1 MKTKGSSLFLLF
13 TLAVGVAFLFMSLSL
28 PSIQDKLAP
37 LLFSGFLIILAVAE
51 GTKTFLKGGA
61 ERAERPGK
69 RGEAPQVGLSPA
81 RVKELAAWMGG
92 PILGI
97 CLLGFNVTIPL
108 FILSYMKL
116 NKEGWLKA
124 VVIAVAATAFFV
136 FGCEHFLQ
144 IRLYK
149 GWLFELLE

>member
-1 MKTKGSSLFLLF
+1 MKTKGSSLFLF
-13 TLAVGVAFLFMSLSL
+13 FALAVGVAFLIMSLNL
-28 PSIQDKLAP
+28 PSIEDKLAP

-51 GTKTFLKGGA
+51 GTKTFLKSGA
-61 ERAERPGK
+61 ERSERPGK
-69 RGEAPQVGLSPA
+69 RGEAPQVSLSPG
-81 RVKELAAWMGG
+81 RLKELAAWMGG

-108 FILSYMKL
+108 FTLTCMKL
-116 NKEGWLKA
+116 NKVGWLKA
-124 VVIAVAATAFFV
+124 VIISAAATAFFV

-149 GWLFELLE
+149 GWIFELLE